1 MFPKEIKILIIENN
15 MEDVQLILETLRKAN
30 LGKVRTQYANTLSVG
45 LKWLKREKFDI
56 VILELALP
64 DCVGF
69 EPIKKLKNSFPDIPI
84 IVLTGFDE
92 ELKAKALRLG
102 VHTYLNKHKTDP
114 EILLQTI
121 NSTIA

>member
-1 MFPKEIKILIIENN
+1 MLRKEIKILIIENN
-15 MEDVQLILETLRKAN
+15 MEDVQLILETLRKAS

-45 LKWLKREKFDI
+45 LKWLKKENFDI

-69 EPIKKLKNSFPDIPI
+69 ESIKKLKNNCPEIPI

-102 VHTYLNKHKTDP
+102 VHTFLNKHKTNS

-121 NSTIA
+121 SSTIA